1 MGIVNDCIS
10 ACLVSSARLLLLRA
24 SQKPPSIILA
34 STHSLLAMAAPPSKI
49 FYELEKVSLL
59 AG

>member
-1 MGIVNDCIS
+1 MGIINDCIS